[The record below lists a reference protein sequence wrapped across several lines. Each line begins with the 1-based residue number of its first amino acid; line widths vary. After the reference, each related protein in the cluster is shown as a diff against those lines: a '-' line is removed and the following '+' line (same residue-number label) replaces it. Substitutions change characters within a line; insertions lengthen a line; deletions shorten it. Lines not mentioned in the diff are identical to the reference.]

1 MDSNGYLVADYLD
14 AVRLRGRSP
23 KTVMTYQQSL
33 GHYLR
38 YLGDRDLTQVSP
50 RVVRGFLAAELEAG
64 TAPTSLVRF
73 HGDLRAFYRWC
84 VKEGEVEAS
93 PLDRIPAP
101 SAPIPHVPTVDS
113 DDVRKLLAVKGRTK
127 FLDARNKLVL
137 SLLFDTGIRIGEL
150 LNLGVDDVQTSTET
164 IVVTGKTGYRVV
176 GFGATTATA
185 LRRYLRV
192 RSRHARADLPELF
205 VTVHGPLKYN
215 AVRHMLAEA
224 CDRAGVPR
232 VRAHQARHTWATRH
246 LEADDVS
253 DLTVMAAGGWSGTR
267 HLQRYTRTASQ
278 RRAAELNRKNSV
290 VDNL

>member
-1 MDSNGYLVADYLD
+1 MDGNGYLVSDYLD

-23 KTVMTYQQSL
+23 KTVTTYRQSL
-33 GHYLR
+33 SHYLR
-38 YLGDRDLTQVSP
+38 YLGDRDLLTATP
-50 RVVRGFLAAELEAG
+50 RTVRGFLAAELEAG

-84 VKEGEVEAS
+84 VKEGEVETS
-93 PLDRIPAP
+93 PVDRVPAP
-101 SAPIPHVPTVDS
+101 SAPVPHVPTVDPG
-113 DDVRKLLAVKGRTK
+113 DVRSLLAVKGRTK
-127 FLDARNKLVL
+127 FLDARNRLVL
-137 SLLFDTGIRIGEL
+137 SLLFDTGMRIGEL
-150 LNLGVDDVQTSTET
+150 LNIAVDDVQTSTET
-164 IVVTGKTGYRVV
+164 VVVTGKSGYRVL
-176 GFGATTATA
+176 GYGATTATA

-192 RSRHARADLPELF
+192 RQRHARADLPELF

-253 DLTVMAAGGWSGTR
+253 DLTVMAAGGWSSPHNLR
-267 HLQRYTRTASQ
+267 RYTRTASQ
-278 RRAAELNRKNSV
+278 RRAAELNRKNSI